1 MKRYCLVVVL
11 LLLLQSVL
19 PGEQVLPLLKE
30 GESTPVFML
39 PSLNGERVSLRDY
52 CGQLRNPWKN
62 KNKHITILSFMASYC
77 VPCRH
82 EIPQLEAFAAE
93 APSDVRVVFISVDT
107 LSNEE
112 IASFVKKMDM
122 KQTVLSDRY
131 GNVMKKYG
139 VQKLPSLFIL
149 DKEGNL
155 FFQSLNGL
163 PPDMD
168 LKSAL
173 NKKIEAL
180 CQAEKALSRPPLQTP
195 IMELS
200 KELKTVF
207 AKGLVDGKS
216 LPDLCRDNNLTP
228 EQAEALKTEIMG
240 ILQESWES
248 R

>member
-112 IASFVKKMDM
+112 IASFVKNMDM
-122 KQTVLSDRY
+122 
-131 GNVMKKYG
+131 
-139 VQKLPSLFIL
+139 
-149 DKEGNL
+149 
-155 FFQSLNGL
+155 
-163 PPDMD
+163 
-168 LKSAL
+168 KSAL

-240 ILQESWES
+240 ILQESWE
-248 R
+248 